1 MTTPVTAIIE
11 DKIVL
16 TRAVVNTKLLALKPF
31 HIPKERI
38 EIQPRRL
45 GAGGFGEVKL
55 ATFVPNRTSSSKLPS
70 TVAVKI
76 LEADR
81 NSIIPLRLAYRL
93 AREMI
98 VWASCQHENIL
109 GFIGYFLSEDF
120 SMSYLI
126 SPYMRNGNV
135 RVFLEKNRVGTE
147 DRLGLLRDATSGL
160 QYLHTRIPP
169 IVHGDLKS
177 LNVLVNDH
185 RRAVLCDFGLSTV
198 MQDTSTGL
206 TTGAG
211 FQGSIRWAS
220 PEVITGNPRTL
231 TSDMWGWGC
240 LALEIMTGRIPFHD
254 INHDTQIILQ
264 LCGNGTRR
272 TPEPSDPP
280 RLPEG
285 LLHLLRGC
293 WEFSPDLR
301 PRVEICVD
309 WLRPRTH
316 VQRASPLKS
325 ATWIDSAVAE
335 HIRVFEDVVH
345 NWVELGWTD
354 WRVAR
359 TLSQVSFLTPKEL
372 RSDLD
377 LTQAKLL
384 ERSMSQ
390 DSNLKFKRYIQLR
403 EQVLKQELK
412 HRSKGVSGVER
423 RQSPSC
429 QDPAAQL
436 LQIFSTL
443 RNPITLTRNQ
453 VGEKLKDIQTYL
465 KPFVVPL
472 DQERRLSSH
481 LLGFEQLIR
490 NFPDDRHPIVG
501 QWLIEVQYS
510 LYIGRGEYP
519 FSLEV
524 ATEAVQRLRDP
535 SKGNSTPLPQL
546 ASALEKA
553 ATSCELLGQYQEA
566 CSLLQEAIQVH
577 RLLAR
582 GGTGQGQSERQI
594 PLARTLWRYYQN
606 LCRLGRGPTERDSEE
621 VLREASKIYRSA
633 VNFGNDGLKKFGL
646 DLAGVLE
653 DLCLLLRRQG
663 KDTLASEEETRL
675 SRVYERLDQRHTV
688 RERGNDQTTG

>member
-1 MTTPVTAIIE
+1 
-11 DKIVL
+11 
-16 TRAVVNTKLLALKPF
+16 
-31 HIPKERI
+31 
-38 EIQPRRL
+38 
-45 GAGGFGEVKL
+45 
-55 ATFVPNRTSSSKLPS
+55 
-70 TVAVKI
+70 
-76 LEADR
+76 
-81 NSIIPLRLAYRL
+81 
-93 AREMI
+93 
-98 VWASCQHENIL
+98 
-109 GFIGYFLSEDF
+109 
-120 SMSYLI
+120 
-126 SPYMRNGNV
+126 
-135 RVFLEKNRVGTE
+135 
-147 DRLGLLRDATSGL
+147 
-160 QYLHTRIPP
+160 
-169 IVHGDLKS
+169 
-177 LNVLVNDH
+177 
-185 RRAVLCDFGLSTV
+185 
-198 MQDTSTGL
+198 
-206 TTGAG
+206 
-211 FQGSIRWAS
+211 
-220 PEVITGNPRTL
+220 
-231 TSDMWGWGC
+231 
-240 LALEIMTGRIPFHD
+240 
-254 INHDTQIILQ
+254 
-264 LCGNGTRR
+264 
-272 TPEPSDPP
+272 
-280 RLPEG
+280 
-285 LLHLLRGC
+285 
-293 WEFSPDLR
+293 
-301 PRVEICVD
+301 
-309 WLRPRTH
+309 
-316 VQRASPLKS
+316 
-325 ATWIDSAVAE
+325 
-335 HIRVFEDVVH
+335 
-345 NWVELGWTD
+345 
-354 WRVAR
+354 
-359 TLSQVSFLTPKEL
+359 
-372 RSDLD
+372 
-377 LTQAKLL
+377 
-384 ERSMSQ
+384 MSQ